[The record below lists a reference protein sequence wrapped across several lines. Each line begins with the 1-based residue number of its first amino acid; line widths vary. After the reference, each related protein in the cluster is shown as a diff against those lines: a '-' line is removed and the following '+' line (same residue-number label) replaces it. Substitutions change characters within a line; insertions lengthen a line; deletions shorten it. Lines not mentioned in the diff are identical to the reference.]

1 VRTCLGRLGVALLVA
16 AVFVGCARMEVAQS
30 EPRLGQQ
37 SLVRDGVPGVYS
49 RQRESL
55 ALLRLAR
62 QQFQAG
68 KRPVYVPEQPTD
80 DTLDH
85 ARASVYGQLI
95 MAAYKM
101 YEDDPTKLRPTPRWI
116 PAGYKFV
123 AWVQMQDFF
132 FGKTDWKFYGIL
144 AVNTLKTNEY
154 VLAIREQKAGRSGL
168 TTLSR
173 CSLFRCLA
181 SVARSEPGFS
191 KSTKVFVSSVHWDR
205 LNERALLQNKS
216 RQRFGVARGAPNRRI
231 SLLRGIVWAA
241 PSQLYSWRTTSPTN
255 PATSP
260 FS

>member
-1 VRTCLGRLGVALLVA
+1 LESTGGGRAAVRTCLGRLGVALLVA

-154 VLAIREQKAGRSGL
+154 VLAIR
-168 TTLSR
+168 
-173 CSLFRCLA
+173 
-181 SVARSEPGFS
+181 ARSEPGFS